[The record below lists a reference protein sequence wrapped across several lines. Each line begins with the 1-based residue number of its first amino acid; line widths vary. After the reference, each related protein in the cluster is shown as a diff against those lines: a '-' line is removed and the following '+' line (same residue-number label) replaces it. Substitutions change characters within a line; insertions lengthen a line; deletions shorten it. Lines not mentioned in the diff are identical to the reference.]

1 MIPACQIM
9 QDIIIYE
16 SEKNFDYKTFGV
28 STKLMRDKAYKLIS
42 NKKLKRSSG
51 GRFEYVRDDDV
62 ELLKL
67 LKSKDANFDIVNRCG
82 KTALDCT
89 AMDYAFEAY
98 KYLLQFVTANL
109 VKK

>member
-51 GRFEYVRDDDV
+51 GRFEYVRDDSTF
-62 ELLKL
+62 ELISTSGNICCSCVKYFDKAICHHLIAACEIDEVYLPGVLK
-67 LKSKDANFDIVNRCG
+67 KV
-82 KTALDCT
+82 
-89 AMDYAFEAY
+89 
-98 KYLLQFVTANL
+98 
-109 VKK
+109 